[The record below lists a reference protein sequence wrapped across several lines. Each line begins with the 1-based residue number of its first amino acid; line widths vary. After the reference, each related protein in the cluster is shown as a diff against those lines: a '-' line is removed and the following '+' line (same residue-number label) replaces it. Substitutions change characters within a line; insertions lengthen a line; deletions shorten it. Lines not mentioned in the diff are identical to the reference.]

1 MKIAVIGMGYVGVPL
16 AALLADVEGFEV
28 YGVQRSSDRSG
39 WKIDLLNRGVSPYA
53 LEPELGGLLSRVVH
67 NRCFH
72 VSDSYDVCGDAD
84 CVIVTVQTPIDEAK
98 RPVMENLK
106 QIFGEV
112 GSRLRD
118 GGLVSLVSTVPP
130 GTTEG
135 TVKLILEK
143 TSGLEAGKGFNL
155 VYSYERTTPGRLIHN
170 IRHLPR
176 VVGGLTQECIRRGVA
191 LFETICVAGV
201 QGTDCLTAETAKLI
215 ENTYRDVNIAFANEA
230 ALICESLGADY
241 YRVRDLVNS
250 LPFIG
255 DDPHLNPFRD
265 LHFPGA
271 GVGGHCLPKDPWLL
285 LHGLECKGAVSLAPS
300 LISVA
305 RRVNDAMPS
314 HMRRLIVEALG
325 ERGLGL
331 RSSRIVLLG
340 LAFKE
345 ETEDARNSP
354 TIALYDLLA
363 GEAEEVVVHDPYVE
377 RSDAVTL
384 YGDLGDA
391 VRGRQCVVL
400 MTRHREYGALD
411 LGWLRGLMETPVV
424 VDGRNVFDPTEC
436 RAAGFTYRGVGHP
449 SE

>member
-16 AALLADVEGFEV
+16 AALLADVEGHEV
-28 YGVQRSSDRSG
+28 YGVQRRTDRSG

-53 LEPELGGLLSRVVH
+53 LEPGLGELLSRVVSKGSL
-67 NRCFH
+67 R
-72 VSDSYDVCGDAD
+72 VSDSFDVCGDAD
-84 CVIVTVQTPIDEAK
+84 CVIVAVQTPIDEGK
-98 RPVMENLK
+98 KPVMDNLT
-106 QIFGEV
+106 QVFGEV
-112 GSRLRD
+112 GSRLREK
-118 GGLVSLVSTVPP
+118 GLIALVSTVPP

-135 TVKLILEK
+135 MAKPILEK
-143 TSGLEAGKGFNL
+143 ASGLEAGKGFNL

-176 VVGGLTQECIRRGVA
+176 VVGGLTQECTRRGVA
-191 LFETICVAGV
+191 LFESICVAGV

-215 ENTYRDVNIAFANEA
+215 ENTYRDVNVAFANEA

-255 DDPHLNPFRD
+255 DDPHLNPFRN

-285 LHGLECKGAVSLAPS
+285 LYGLKGVDAAGSAPS

-314 HMRRLIVEALG
+314 HMRRLIVEALE
-325 ERGLGL
+325 ERGLDLMG
-331 RSSRIVLLG
+331 SKIVLLG

-354 TIALYDLLA
+354 TIALYDLLK
-363 GEAEEVVVHDPYVE
+363 GEAEDVAVHDPYVAW
-377 RSDAVTL
+377 SDAVTI
-384 YGDLGDA
+384 YGSLGDA
-391 VRGRQCVVL
+391 VRGRHCAVL
-400 MTRHREYGALD
+400 MTRHREYRALD
-411 LGWLRGLMETPVV
+411 LGWLRGLMEAPVV
-424 VDGRNVFDPTEC
+424 VDGRNVFDPAEC

-449 SE
+449 K